1 MIVVFRLHLFFYRY
15 GRDVSRLYLYGGKGL
30 VVYKVHSR
38 SNCTGQILDQS
49 LAIRGQKFKNVSTF
63 KYGPDGALIS
73 ANQTGGL
80 NWTYAHDANGNV
92 VRINF
97 GLGVTENSVNNTG
110 ERIER
115 IGAFH
120 SIVYDSDGRLV
131 ARHDLT
137 FSYDG
142 FGKLGKVILSCTQ
155 EVHFHNLID
164 VVNTYSFK
172 R

>member
-1 MIVVFRLHLFFYRY
+1 M
-15 GRDVSRLYLYGGKGL
+15 SRLYLYGGKGL

-92 VRINF
+92 VKINF

-137 FSYDG
+137 FAYDG
-142 FGKLGKVILSCTQ
+142 FGKLAKVILSCTQ
-155 EVHFHNLID
+155 EVHFQKHNFID
-164 VVNTYSFK
+164 EVNTQSFK
-172 R
+172 GEK

>member
-1 MIVVFRLHLFFYRY
+1 M
-15 GRDVSRLYLYGGKGL
+15 
-30 VVYKVHSR
+30 
-38 SNCTGQILDQS
+38 
-49 LAIRGQKFKNVSTF
+49 AIRGQNFKNVSTF

-142 FGKLGKVILSCTQ
+142 FGKLAKVILSSCTQ
-155 EVHFHNLID
+155 EVHFQKHNLID
-164 VVNTYSFK
+164 EVNTQSFK
-172 R
+172 GEK